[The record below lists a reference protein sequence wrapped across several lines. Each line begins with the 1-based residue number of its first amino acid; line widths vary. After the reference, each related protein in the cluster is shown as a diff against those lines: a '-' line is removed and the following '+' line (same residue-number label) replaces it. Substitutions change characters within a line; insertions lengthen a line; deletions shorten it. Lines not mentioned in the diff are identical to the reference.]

1 MSHHQLFCPI
11 LKSIIF
17 YSNSHDSVD
26 DVKLILENHRSSVL
40 SNDVDDIFRIT
51 VRRSHIW
58 DDALRAVR
66 RNFDESKHIRI
77 TFLGESAIDGGGPRR
92 EFFML
97 LMNSIKENNSLLEGP
112 SNSRVV
118 RHNTA
123 ALQDEL
129 YLSMG
134 KMIALSV
141 VHGGPGQCSFH
152 VIINSQFHF
161 SECCFNSS

>member
-1 MSHHQLFCPI
+1 M
-11 LKSIIF
+11 
-17 YSNSHDSVD
+17 
-26 DVKLILENHRSSVL
+26 

-58 DDALRAVR
+58 DDALRAVK
-66 RNFDESKHIRI
+66 RNFVESKHIRI

-97 LMNSIKENNSLLEGP
+97 LMNSIKENNSLLEGL

-123 ALQDEL
+123 AIQDEL
-129 YLSMG
+129 YLSLG
-134 KMIALSV
+134 NMIALSV
-141 VHGGPGQCSFH
+141 VHGGPGLCSFY
-152 VIINSQFHF
+152 VFNDSQFHF
-161 SECCFNSS
+161 SEYC